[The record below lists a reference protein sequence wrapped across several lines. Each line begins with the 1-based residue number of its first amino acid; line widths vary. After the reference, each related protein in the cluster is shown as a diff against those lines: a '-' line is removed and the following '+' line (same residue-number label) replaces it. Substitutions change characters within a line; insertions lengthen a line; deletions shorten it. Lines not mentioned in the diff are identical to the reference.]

1 MNWTWQIRRYREG
14 DEKQIL
20 RLRHLVFGD
29 LDPVRISSSAWNWQF
44 LKNPAGKAFCCIAE
58 ESGIVVGQYAAIPT
72 RFLVQG
78 QEMLLAFSCDT
89 MVHPA
94 YRKEGIFVHLAS
106 DLYRWMESECRISTV
121 WGFPNEVSLP
131 GFTKHLGWNK
141 LTVFPLRVI
150 PIRPLATL
158 KSHFQLPKRAK
169 LSPSLKR
176 KSPAFGKIN
185 EIGEKPHDLQI
196 EPISHFDAEFDEL
209 WNRNKTLAPVMQI
222 RDSIYLNW
230 RYLGL
235 PTFGYR
241 PFAIKCRGRLTG
253 YMVMRLM
260 NLRGHY
266 FGAIVDLFPF
276 PMGDDTITASLFRFA
291 RDYCKGYGAEFLT
304 CLLSQAD
311 SRFLKKV
318 GFISVPAGLNPKKWY
333 FACRYGDENKSILEC
348 IDQWYI
354 TYGDTD
360 IV

>member
-1 MNWTWQIRRYREG
+1 MRYQEG

-29 LDPVRISSSAWNWQF
+29 LDPIRISSSAWKWQF
-44 LKNPAGKAFCCIAE
+44 LKNPAGKAFCCLAKE
-58 ESGIVVGQYAAIPT
+58 KGIVVGQYAAIPT

-78 QEMLLAFSCDT
+78 QETLLAFSCDT

-94 YRKEGIFVHLAS
+94 YRKQGIFVRLAR
-106 DLYRWMESECRISTV
+106 DLYRWMESECHISTV
-121 WGFPNEVSLP
+121 WGFPNKVSLP
-131 GFTKHLGWNK
+131 GFTKHLGWNM

-150 PIRPLATL
+150 PIRPFSTL
-158 KSHFQLPKRAK
+158 KSHFQLPNRAK
-169 LSPSLKR
+169 SPPSYNR
-176 KSPAFGKIN
+176 KNPAFMKMD
-185 EIGEKPHDLQI
+185 ETGEKPPRLQI
-196 EPISHFDAEFDEL
+196 EPITHFGTDFDEL
-209 WNRNKTLAPVMQI
+209 WNRNKTLAPVMQV

-235 PTFGYR
+235 PAFGYR
-241 PFAIKCRGRLTG
+241 PFAIKWQGRLIG

-266 FGAIVDLFPF
+266 FGAMADLFPF
-276 PMGDDTITASLFRFA
+276 PMGDDTITSYLFRFA

-304 CLLSQAD
+304 CLLSQAN
-311 SRFLKKV
+311 SRFLKKA
-318 GFISVPAGLNPKKWY
+318 GFISVPARLNPKRWY
-333 FACRYGDENKSILEC
+333 FACRYGDENKPIFGS